1 MKSYEYTFV
10 PLEKYRTFPQQEN
23 IKLTKIVRDYL
34 RYKNFQILQDDKIS
48 ILNKMLII
56 DKMNKKGTIKPLNLF
71 SGLRNEINE
80 YHYF

>member
-10 PLEKYRTFPQQEN
+10 LLEKYRTFPQQEN
-23 IKLTKIVRDYL
+23 IRLTKIVRDYL

-56 DKMNKKGTIKPLNLF
+56 DKMNKNGTIKPLNLF
-71 SGLRNEINE
+71 SGFRNEINE